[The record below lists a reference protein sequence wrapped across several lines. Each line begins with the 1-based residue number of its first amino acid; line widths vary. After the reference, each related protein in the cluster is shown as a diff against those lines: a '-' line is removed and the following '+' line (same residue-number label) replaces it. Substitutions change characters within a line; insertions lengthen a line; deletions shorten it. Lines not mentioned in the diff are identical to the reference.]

1 MTAPQVLDRPETTF
15 RLMTEEESGRIR
27 EIDASQT
34 IGRAWRLVD
43 GQRELVEIQYEDPD
57 FPNGFE
63 DHLARLRDTIRT
75 GGLAL
80 GAFRGG
86 KLVGF
91 CTVDRRMFGDTARMV
106 LLDQLFI
113 TRECRGQGTGRRLF
127 QAAALVAKGWGA
139 DRLYIC
145 AGSAEETIAFY
156 LAVGCEEAR
165 EIDPVLAASDPRDL
179 QLTFEL
185 GSIGDPSIRPISTN
199 L

>member
-1 MTAPQVLDRPETTF
+1 MTAPQTRARPATSF
-15 RLMTEEESGRIR
+15 RALAEEESGCIR

-63 DHLARLRDTIRT
+63 DHLARLRETIRT

-80 GAFRGG
+80 GAFRSG

-113 TRECRGQGTGRRLF
+113 TRECRGQGIGRHLF

-165 EIDPVLAASDPRDL
+165 EIDLVLAASDPRDL

-185 GSIGDPSIRPISTN
+185 GSLGDPSV
-199 L
+199 